1 MNAVRDIERMLSPLE
16 YTDGLLYKKD
26 ECFQKSIQEA
36 KHLVDE
42 KNKRK
47 KKR

>member
-26 ECFQKSIQEA
+26 ERFQKRIQEA
-36 KHLVDE
+36 KRLVDE